1 MKDNIKHKL
10 RLMSQFYF
18 FAKNA
23 KNAKSKF
30 YAKNA
35 KFAKNAKSK

>member
-1 MKDNIKHKL
+1 MDAL
-10 RLMSQFYF
+10 VLFF

-35 KFAKNAKSK
+35 KTSQNKQKKFF

>member
-1 MKDNIKHKL
+1 
-10 RLMSQFYF
+10 MSQSPF

-35 KFAKNAKSK
+35 KVAKNAKSK

>member
-1 MKDNIKHKL
+1 
-10 RLMSQFYF
+10 MSQSLF

>member
-1 MKDNIKHKL
+1 MDAL
-10 RLMSQFYF
+10 VLF
-18 FAKNA
+18 FFA

-35 KFAKNAKSK
+35 KTSQNKQKKFF